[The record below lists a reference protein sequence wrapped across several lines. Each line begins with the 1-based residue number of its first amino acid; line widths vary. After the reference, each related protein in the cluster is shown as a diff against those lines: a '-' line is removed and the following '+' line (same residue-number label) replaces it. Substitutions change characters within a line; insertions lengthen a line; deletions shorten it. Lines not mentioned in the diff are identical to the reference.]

1 MTNSNPITYFDV
13 DEDWNMIVAD
23 FADIYSTRLFET
35 NNDDME
41 YAEFISLV
49 YGLLAKEKSTLGN
62 IVRIRS
68 TPSTE
73 YSQLSKAEKEIWLEW
88 RQKHPECITHTKKL
102 TLKDLYGD
110 EDEE

>member
-1 MTNSNPITYFDV
+1 MYFD
-13 DEDWNMIVAD
+13 DDDKEDRNMIISD
-23 FADIYSTRLFET
+23 FSRFHHIRLHET
-35 NNDDME
+35 NNEELSYPE
-41 YAEFISLV
+41 YIDLL
-49 YGLLAKEKSTLGN
+49 YGLLLIEDSSLGK

-73 YSQLSKAEKEIWLEW
+73 FAQLSKGEQEIWLEW
-88 RQKHPECITHTKKL
+88 RQKHPECVQHTRKL

>member
-1 MTNSNPITYFDV
+1 MKSSNPLSYFDI
-13 DEDWNMIVAD
+13 DEDWNIIIAD
-23 FADIYSTRLFET
+23 FAKHYNTRLYET

-41 YAEFISLV
+41 YAEFLSLV
-49 YGLLAKEKSTLGN
+49 YGLLSIDSILGN
-62 IVRIRS
+62 IVRVRS

-73 YSQLSKAEKEIWLEW
+73 YSELSKGEKEIWLEW
-88 RQKHPECITHTKKL
+88 RQKHPECVQHTKKL